1 VPRQNLLNSTS
12 NIDENGIFTSK
23 IQDKSNRKRNRFII
37 LADQLL
43 SGRICIASMIQGTTK
58 LLLDQ
63 TIRYASSRLCVGPNG
78 KSDTPILSY
87 QLQTQALVPL
97 IAQTYA
103 LNFALNYVQ
112 DRYANQNEEDHNEV
126 VRLCCII
133 KPLLTWHGENSASI
147 CRERCGGQGFLAANR
162 FGDGLAAVH
171 AGITAEGDNRVI
183 QQKVSKELIELADQE
198 KVTEHMKLRSEPL
211 NIQQE
216 INYIPTEDVLN
227 SNWHL
232 KLIKSREQY
241 FLNELAGKMFLARL
255 NSNLF
260 DSWMQETDLVQSLA
274 TSYGECIALEQF
286 NLAIENLTIENADLK
301 PILRKLSDLYA
312 LDRIQIWGSFYLIHG
327 FIKSE
332 LFQSVQAEFQ
342 NLCSD
347 LGKRALEL
355 TKAFGIPDH
364 LHYAPIANDWIKY
377 NEFENMGELDV
388 FFNNNGKF
396 LVKSKI

>member
-1 VPRQNLLNSTS
+1 
-12 NIDENGIFTSK
+12 
-23 IQDKSNRKRNRFII
+23 
-37 LADQLL
+37 
-43 SGRICIASMIQGTTK
+43 MIQGTTK